1 MLQRL
6 AAWCFLVPLVACSS
20 AASDSDG
27 TGEGDGTTTD
37 ASTTTTDAS
46 DASTTENDDESTSST
61 GDPAGSES
69 SSTGAEPL
77 EPAEML
83 LMDTVIFY
91 DGYAETVDEP
101 IPEGI
106 VRLNNAVNAVK
117 LTDTQLDL
125 IQPNLEMQVLIGALC
140 DNYDRIGSVNLA
152 FTDKGAETYVPG
164 EVMRLEVARFI
175 TPFMNKN
182 YQPDTVPYDWN
193 ISHIASVLRDPAIR
207 EAYDIWFE
215 LDVFGVPYAAN
226 TEVSGCDGRNDVFRG
241 WLALRTDSTAE
252 EQVTDTLIPL
262 AMKETFNDY
271 QKGASDELGST
282 RKTVEFEVPEDQADA
297 RLVLITSNHGANAGG
312 EEYSRREHFVYVD
325 GDLALQYRPGRETCE
340 PFREYNTQGNGIY
353 GPTPRTDEEWQ
364 SFSNWCPGDVID
376 TRIIEWGPVSAGMH
390 EFMIDVPDAE
400 FADDQGNFPFSL
412 FILGT
417 RQG

>member
-1 MLQRL
+1 MLQRV
-6 AAWCFLVPLVACSS
+6 AGWCLVVPLVACSG
-20 AASDSDG
+20 AATDPERDG
-27 TGEGDGTTTD
+27 GSEGSTTD
-37 ASTTTTDAS
+37 ASTTTGELASSESTAS
-46 DASTTENDDESTSST
+46 DEEGTSST
-61 GDPAGSES
+61 GGAEESEGS
-69 SSTGAEPL
+69 SSTGEAPL

-101 IPEGI
+101 TPEGVI
-106 VRLNNAVNAVK
+106 RLSNAVSAVK
-117 LTDTQLDL
+117 LTDAQLDVM
-125 IQPNLEMQVLIGALC
+125 QPNLQMQVLIGALC

-175 TPFMNKN
+175 TPFMNMN

-193 ISHIASVLRDPAIR
+193 ISHVASILRDPAIR

-241 WLALRTDSTAE
+241 WLALRTDSTVE
-252 EQVTDTLIPL
+252 ERATDTLIPL

-271 QKGASDELGST
+271 QEGASDEVGTT
-282 RKTVEFEVPEDQADA
+282 RKTVEFEVPQDQADA

-312 EEYSRREHFVYVD
+312 EEYIRREHFAYVD
-325 GDLALQYRPGRETCE
+325 GELVLEYTPGRESCE

-353 GPTPRTDEEWQ
+353 GPTPMTDEEWQ

-376 TRIIEWGPVSAGMH
+376 TRIIDWGSVAAGTH
-390 EFMIDVPDAE
+390 EVVIDVPDAT

-412 FILGT
+412 FMLGAS
-417 RQG
+417 Q